1 MQFTSKIKAV
11 SVFLIFF
18 ILSVIGITHNTTILG
33 LFTLIWLA
41 AIIAA
46 IHFEIVEEGG
56 YKAALRRWFHAKHE
70 QAVQRHQNEID
81 ARYAEEM
88 AEAEERGRIKAQQQA
103 ERDEHRR
110 QHPFGTSTGMEP
122 RISRNFI
129 NKVNS
134 KKKSYLWDDN

>member
-1 MQFTSKIKAV
+1 MQLTPKIKAAL
-11 SVFLIFF
+11 VFLVFF
-18 ILSVIGITHNTTILG
+18 ILSVIGITHNSTILG
-33 LFTLIWLA
+33 LFTLIWLV

-46 IHFEIVEEGG
+46 MHFEVVEEGG

-70 QAVQRHQNEID
+70 QAVQSRQDEAD
-81 ARYAEEM
+81 ARYAEKM

-122 RISRNFI
+122 RISRDFI
-129 NKVNS
+129 NKANS
-134 KKKSYLWDDN
+134 KKKSYLWGN